1 MPDTAMNYWV
11 VKGSPSENNWQAMLH
26 QGKLGTWWTS
36 KLGEKLQ
43 KRDRFFFWQS
53 SPLCRIVALGEIV
66 NPRVSCIKGKHRYRV
81 RYLTGWLE
89 RKPTITELRE
99 FPALSDASFLKRG
112 AASCIFPITVS
123 QGSLLFYLAQSPSQN
138 LHEIWPDLDPTR
150 ITNHIQ
156 FDDLDGVASE
166 GNVRLVEHLR
176 RERNR
181 TLVQRKKKDALLK
194 HGRLICE
201 CCGFDFQNFYGEPGR
216 DFCEVH
222 HTKPLAD
229 VGKRMTALHDL
240 AIVCSNCHRII
251 HRKKP
256 MITIGQLSNLIKK
269 ASKKT
274 R

>member
-11 VKGSPSENNWQAMLH
+11 VKGSPSGNDWEAMLH
-26 QGKLGTWWTS
+26 QGKLDTWWTS
-36 KLGEKLQ
+36 KLGDTLQ
-43 KRDRFFFWQS
+43 RRDRLFFWQS

-66 NPRVSCIKGKHRYRV
+66 NPRISCIKGVHRYRV
-81 RYLTGWLE
+81 RYLTGWLD
-89 RKPTITELRE
+89 RKPTITELRK

-112 AASCIFPITVS
+112 AASCIFPITIS

-138 LHEIWPDLDPTR
+138 LREIWPDLVETR
-150 ITNHIQ
+150 NSVQLHL
-156 FDDLDGVASE
+156 DDLDVAASE
-166 GNVRLVEHLR
+166 GDVRLVEHLR

-181 TLVQRKKKDALLK
+181 TLVERKKKDALRK

-201 CCGFDFQNFYGEPGR
+201 CCGFDFQNFYGELGR

-222 HTKPLAD
+222 HAKPLAD
-229 VGKRMTALHDL
+229 GGKRMTPLHDL

-256 MITIGQLSNLIKK
+256 MITIRRLSNLIKK

-274 R
+274 S